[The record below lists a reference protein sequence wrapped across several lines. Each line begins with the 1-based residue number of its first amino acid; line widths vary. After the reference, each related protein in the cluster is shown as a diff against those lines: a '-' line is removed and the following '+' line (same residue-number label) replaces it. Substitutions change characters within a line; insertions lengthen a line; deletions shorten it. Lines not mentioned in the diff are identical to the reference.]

1 MESRHYLLPLLLGM
15 LVIQGGCAS
24 APATYPET
32 IPDPLEST
40 NRKIHGFNRGLD
52 RAILRPVARGYGK
65 LPNPVVRGVGNF
77 FDNLRQLRTLVNDV
91 LQGKPQRAGN
101 SLRRVVLNTTVG
113 LAGFLDPATAA
124 GIPKHTEGFAQTL
137 AAWGVPSGS
146 YFVIPFLGPATVR
159 DASGRILDF
168 FTHPFILYDADNF
181 FVDNLWA
188 LDYIDIR
195 YRFLAADRAIAE
207 SLDPYVF
214 LREAYI
220 QRMRYEIYD
229 GNPPLRDFDEELEG
243 EEDWGDEED
252 WEDDDDWEV
261 EEGSE
266 PDERKR

>member
-113 LAGFLDPATAA
+113 LAGFLDPA
-124 GIPKHTEGFAQTL
+124 
-137 AAWGVPSGS
+137 
-146 YFVIPFLGPATVR
+146 
-159 DASGRILDF
+159 
-168 FTHPFILYDADNF
+168 
-181 FVDNLWA
+181 
-188 LDYIDIR
+188 
-195 YRFLAADRAIAE
+195 
-207 SLDPYVF
+207 
-214 LREAYI
+214 
-220 QRMRYEIYD
+220 
-229 GNPPLRDFDEELEG
+229 
-243 EEDWGDEED
+243 
-252 WEDDDDWEV
+252 
-261 EEGSE
+261 
-266 PDERKR
+266 